1 MHNLKITVPSTEQ
14 EWAPPRYCVVVPT
27 FEERDN
33 VQPLFAKLQAVMP
46 DRGWEV
52 IFVDDDS
59 RDGTPEAIYQLM
71 DQHFNVRLI
80 RRFGRRGLS
89 SAAVE
94 GMMATA
100 APIVAV
106 MDADMQHDEEVL
118 PKLLQCVDDGADV
131 ALGTRYAQNGSLGSW
146 AQSRALISRFAT
158 VVAGRA
164 NKNPVTDPMSGFLAV
179 RRDLVVEL
187 MPRLSLIGF
196 KILLDILMSSPGKL
210 KVSEVPYHF
219 RCRTAGESKLDVNV
233 SIDFLLLLLEKK
245 TGRFIPARLFLFAAV
260 GGSGLLVHL
269 LLLRLM
275 LSFGLSFVVA
285 QSVAVAVAIASN
297 FSLNNVLT
305 YRDRQ
310 LRGWRMIGGLL
321 SFYAVCGIGA
331 IANVGVASFLYFG
344 NERWWVAGIAGA
356 VIGAVW
362 NYVASSFF
370 TWRRK

>member
-1 MHNLKITVPSTEQ
+1 MHNLQLSYPSAEQLWVPPQ
-14 EWAPPRYCVVVPT
+14 YGVIIPT

-33 VQPLFAKLQAVMP
+33 VKPLFAKLQAVMP
-46 DRGWEV
+46 ERGWEV

-59 RDGTPEAIYQLM
+59 RDGTPEAIYELM
-71 DQHFNVRLI
+71 ALHPNVRLI

-100 APIVAV
+100 APVVAV
-106 MDADMQHDEEVL
+106 MDADMQHDEAIL
-118 PKLLQCVDDGADV
+118 PALLQSIDDGSDV
-131 ALGTRYAQNGSLGSW
+131 ALGTRYAQDGSCGSW

-158 VVAGRA
+158 GIAARV
-164 NKNPVTDPMSGFLAV
+164 NKNPVSDPMSGFLCV
-179 RRDLVVEL
+179 RRDLMVEL

-196 KILLDILMSSPGKL
+196 KILLDILMSSPRKL
-210 KVSEVPYHF
+210 KISEIPYHF

-233 SIDFLLLLLEKK
+233 SVDFLLLLLEKK
-245 TGRFIPARLFLFAAV
+245 IGRFVPARLFLFLAV
-260 GGSGLLVHL
+260 GGSGLVVHL
-269 LLLRLM
+269 LLLRSM
-275 LSFGLSFVVA
+275 LALGTSFMVA
-285 QSVAVAVAIASN
+285 QAVAVAVSIASN
-297 FSLNNVLT
+297 FSLNNALT
-305 YRDRQ
+305 YRDRR
-310 LRGWRMIGGLL
+310 LRGWSMVRGLL

-331 IANVGVASFLYFG
+331 IANVGVASFLYLG
-344 NERWWVAGIAGA
+344 HERWWVAGIAGA

>member
-1 MHNLKITVPSTEQ
+1 
-14 EWAPPRYCVVVPT
+14 
-27 FEERDN
+27 
-33 VQPLFAKLQAVMP
+33 
-46 DRGWEV
+46 
-52 IFVDDDS
+52 
-59 RDGTPEAIYQLM
+59 
-71 DQHFNVRLI
+71 
-80 RRFGRRGLS
+80 
-89 SAAVE
+89 
-94 GMMATA
+94 MMATA

-118 PKLLQCVDDGADV
+118 PKLFQCVDDGADV
-131 ALGTRYAQNGSLGSW
+131 ALGTRYAQDGSLGSW
-146 AQSRALISRFAT
+146 TQSRALISRFAT
-158 VVAGRA
+158 AVAARV

-179 RRDLVVEL
+179 RRELVVDL

-210 KVSEVPYHF
+210 KLTEVPYHF

-260 GGSGLLVHL
+260 GGSGLFVHL

-275 LSFGLSFVVA
+275 LSLNATFVVA
-285 QSVAVAVAIASN
+285 QSIAVAVAIASN
-297 FSLNNVLT
+297 FSLNNILT

-310 LRGWRMIGGLL
+310 LRGWRMLGGLL

-331 IANVGVASFLYFG
+331 IANVGVASFLYLG